1 MCNEKERKSTPY
13 KKEQRAG
20 LKKSKGKIVSGKRA
34 KGAEHKS
41 GKAWRIDW
49 NGIAPADRQMGLVM
63 SFIISAL
70 VTLKCI
76 GEPL

>member
-1 MCNEKERKSTPY
+1 MFRNGAKEAFGLEQVNRTMCNEKERKSTPY
-13 KKEQRAG
+13 KKGQRVG

-49 NGIAPADRQMGLVM
+49 NGIAFR
-63 SFIISAL
+63 
-70 VTLKCI
+70 I
-76 GEPL
+76 GRWAS